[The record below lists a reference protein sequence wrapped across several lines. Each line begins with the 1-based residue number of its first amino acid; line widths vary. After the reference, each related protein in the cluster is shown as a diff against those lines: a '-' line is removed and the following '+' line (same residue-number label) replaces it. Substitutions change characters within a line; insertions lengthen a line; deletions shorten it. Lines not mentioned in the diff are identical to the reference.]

1 MTTGV
6 DQMKLEKVIVYAH
19 QGNALSAVQQ
29 LQIKS
34 PSIATYINQ
43 YYQFQLMN
51 PTIPSQVDKMNA
63 YFDSLLERLIKCAI
77 APNLGTS
84 RTGS

>member
-6 DQMKLEKVIVYAH
+6 DPLKLEKVIVYAH

-34 PSIATYINQ
+34 PSIATYTNQ

-51 PTIPSQVDKMNA
+51 PTIPS
-63 YFDSLLERLIKCAI
+63 
-77 APNLGTS
+77 
-84 RTGS
+84 